1 MAAGFKKVHFF
12 HGQPVFTRQQHKQP
26 GALWGRHPLLPLQ
39 EAAFDLSKAES
50 KGKER
55 DVQRKPLAW
64 LQFTKVSLYTSSKL
78 GAFHVKLLG
87 PRILVVLI
95 DSESPHTPP
104 KLRHPYRTDIS
115 LLWGFQPLN
124 DVYSK

>member
-1 MAAGFKKVHFF
+1 MAAGFKKVQFF
-12 HGQPVFTRQQHKQP
+12 HGQPVFTRQQHTQP

-39 EAAFDLSKAES
+39 EAAFDLWKAES
-50 KGKER
+50 KGKGR

-64 LQFTKVSLYTSSKL
+64 LQLIKVSLYTSSEL

-95 DSESPHTPP
+95 DSESPPHPSQTQTP
-104 KLRHPYRTDIS
+104 
-115 LLWGFQPLN
+115 LL
-124 DVYSK
+124 D